1 MLHQEAPNREID
13 LSDDDEKALNIMLQ
27 YLYTY
32 EISNLGLTTATSL
45 QLLIVGDKYE
55 LEEVRDAGKMNLSNK
70 IASLTSSDG
79 QWAADWYP
87 QISQLQ
93 QRGAEVLAAKLTN
106 TIAKHA
112 REMIKHDAIRALVA
126 NDGALAVLLVER
138 LASPMASIFE
148 KPKEATD
155 TDWLG
160 VPGFRRALRPPSPP
174 LPPQPRA
181 VSPARTTETFGG
193 TWSPTTTPF

>member
-32 EISNLGLTTATSL
+32 EISILGLATATSL
-45 QLLIVGDKYE
+45 QLLIIGDKYE
-55 LEEVRDAGKMNLSNK
+55 LEEVRDAGKMNLSGK

-79 QWAADWYP
+79 QWVADWYP

-106 TIAKHA
+106 AIAKHA

-148 KPKEATD
+148 KTD

-160 VPGFRRALRPPSPP
+160 VPGFRGAPRPPSPP

-181 VSPARTTETFGG
+181 VGPARTAETFGN